1 MGLVLLLP
9 NACIF
14 EACDLERP
22 FNRAELR
29 HNRLPIA
36 HRAVEE
42 IAHLASVKA
51 RCMITREQIVA
62 AARSWIGTPYHHQA
76 SVKGVGWRLPRA
88 DPRIV
93 AGAVR
98 S

>member
-1 MGLVLLLP
+1 
-9 NACIF
+9 
-14 EACDLERP
+14 
-22 FNRAELR
+22 
-29 HNRLPIA
+29 
-36 HRAVEE
+36 
-42 IAHLASVKA
+42 
-51 RCMITREQIVA
+51 MITREQIVA